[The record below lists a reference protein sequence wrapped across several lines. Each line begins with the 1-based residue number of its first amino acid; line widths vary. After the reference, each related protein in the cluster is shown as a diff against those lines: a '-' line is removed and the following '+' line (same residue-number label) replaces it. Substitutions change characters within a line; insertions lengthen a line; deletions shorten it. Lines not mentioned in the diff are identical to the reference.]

1 MFTDIKLHI
10 VLKKMLNMIGLN
22 AYMLID
28 LKISEEHLIIMSIC
42 QMIARIFVKIKKMA
56 AVP

>member
-1 MFTDIKLHI
+1 
-10 VLKKMLNMIGLN
+10 MLNMIGLN
-22 AYMLID
+22 AFMLID